1 MREDGANRGR
11 LNQDKGLD
19 QSGRERRREGDIGIL
34 KLLST
39 YIASW
44 SHLDRE
50 SEEVRLEEEEKK
62 EMKSEGKLAGESR
75 AGRVL
80 YQEEAYNTYTH
91 TTTTTGDCQPE
102 SERSQRGVH
111 AYGLI
116 VDSLYL
122 EYPVLRPSRQH
133 NGAVWWSLDLIS
145 NTLSP
150 PLLAGIGV

>member
-1 MREDGANRGR
+1 M
-11 LNQDKGLD
+11 
-19 QSGRERRREGDIGIL
+19 
-34 KLLST
+34 
-39 YIASW
+39 
-44 SHLDRE
+44 
-50 SEEVRLEEEEKK
+50 RLEEEE
-62 EMKSEGKLAGESR
+62 ETKSAGKSAGESR
-75 AGRVL
+75 AARVL

-150 PLLAGIGV
+150 PLLVGIGV

>member
-1 MREDGANRGR
+1 M
-11 LNQDKGLD
+11 
-19 QSGRERRREGDIGIL
+19 
-34 KLLST
+34 
-39 YIASW
+39 
-44 SHLDRE
+44 
-50 SEEVRLEEEEKK
+50 RLEEEEEK
-62 EMKSEGKLAGESR
+62 EIKSEGKSTGESR

-102 SERSQRGVH
+102 SERSQRGMH

-116 VDSLYL
+116 VDSRYL
-122 EYPVLRPSRQH
+122 EHPVLPPSRQH
-133 NGAVWWSLDLIS
+133 YGAVWWSLDLIS